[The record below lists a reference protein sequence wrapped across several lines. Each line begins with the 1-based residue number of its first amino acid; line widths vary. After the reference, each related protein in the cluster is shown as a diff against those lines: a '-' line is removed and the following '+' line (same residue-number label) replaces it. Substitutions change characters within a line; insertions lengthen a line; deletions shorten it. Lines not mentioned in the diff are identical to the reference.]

1 MANSISL
8 AGVQSMPLP
17 EYRPL
22 LLLTVV
28 MNDQTYNW
36 SIFMPPGRSYDEFL
50 AEHADAIYADIAV
63 KEALW
68 EALDPKT
75 RLIDDPMEMGQ
86 IEVAIA
92 KEEIVRPDVPDY
104 YAKRRAE
111 YPMLG
116 DQLDALWKGSE
127 SPDFTA
133 MIARIQAIK
142 DKYPKPS

>member
-8 AGVQSMPLP
+8 AGVQSMTPP

-36 SIFMPPGRSYDEFL
+36 SIFMPPGQSYDEFL
-50 AEHADAIYADIAV
+50 VEHADAIYADIAA

-68 EALDPKT
+68 DALDPKT

-86 IEVAIA
+86 IEVPIA
-92 KEEIVRPDVPDY
+92 KEEIVRPDIPDY
-104 YAKRRAE
+104 YANRRAE

-127 SPDFTA
+127 SPDFAA
-133 MIARIQAIK
+133 MIAKIQAVK
-142 DKYPKPS
+142 DKYPKPV